1 MAKIPIILEPGRAD
15 GKLIKTNSVYDDNQ
29 EKFLSDKIKEIDD
42 NHNTLKDNVNTLTE
56 IVNNNKTDIENK
68 LETEKNRA
76 TNAENN
82 LRETVNNI
90 TNINEHAA
98 TAELITVNTLPNST
112 VSNAQQALDDLYK
125 NIIYD
130 VSQFNG
136 GIVFKSL
143 SALLNSPNLSTLIPT
158 SVQHGGMGIRFIQ
171 GSVESSDNKYM
182 QYRLKNQS
190 WSADIDDWQEIN
202 SAEFSTG
209 EKVNEIGIDDE
220 PTSGSDNLIRS
231 GGVKK
236 IIDKKTEF
244 VESTNILE
252 SDEKISFT
260 SDDEKEEYTYIDKN
274 GLHAKNIYDFN
285 GVKYNRDYNRVSHV
299 GDSTSGSMNSH
310 GTIAGIL
317 KYYLDSLGKY
327 EFFGFGRGG
336 ESTDAM
342 MAYMGSGPML
352 LNNKI
357 TIPTS
362 GSITFIPRCSLIDAN
377 GKPMFFAGFSQF
389 GNENGRV
396 PIKNVSIGGIQ
407 GTIMADTATRMAGVV
422 FYNAQGNKVASYTQD
437 DYAKDISGLSINAVK
452 MRVCINAHSQSDID
466 NASCHVS
473 INSVAIELKKH
484 INIANTYLNNNG
496 GLVSSEGY
504 YTSEEIDISSIGTI
518 TNLYIDGLANNI
530 AITFT
535 RDSAGESI
543 IVEKGSY
550 IDCNNYTIAK
560 EGVIVAYINNFR
572 KTGIDIADDWAS
584 QMHTLLGYTKDK
596 RYLLGSSH
604 YFGNDYTTD
613 EIEKIECR
621 LKKEFGFN
629 YFSGY
634 EYLKDCGLSDL
645 IRFNVMTQQ
654 KIDDA
659 IADPDCQNLPEW
671 QRPFANPTYHDF
683 LHFNKYASYLIARKF
698 ITMGIS
704 LGYWED
710 GDYSFNTLVN
720 EN

>member
-1 MAKIPIILEPGRAD
+1 MIMAIVNKFNVNKQQVTLDADIIENMSAND
-15 GKLIKTNSVYDDNQ
+15 VSYNSSLQYDDNTVGD
-29 EKFLSDKIKEIDD
+29 KLSE
-42 NHNTLKDNVNTLTE
+42 
-56 IVNNNKTDIENK
+56 
-68 LETEKNRA
+68 LEQK
-76 TNAENN
+76 
-82 LRETVNNI
+82 
-90 TNINEHAA
+90 
-98 TAELITVNTLPNST
+98 
-112 VSNAQQALDDLYK
+112 QQIQAGV
-125 NIIYD
+125 YD
-130 VSQFNG
+130 VSANNDG
-136 GIVFKSL
+136 AVFESL
-143 SALLNSPNLSTLIPT
+143 QSLLSSSNLDTLIPE
-158 SVQHGGMGIRFIQ
+158 SVRHGGMSIRFVQ
-171 GSVESSDNKYM
+171 SSDNKYV
-182 QYRLKNQS
+182 QYRLMTAS
-190 WSADIDDWQEIN
+190 
-202 SAEFSTG
+202 FSTTEANWQG
-209 EKVNEIGIDDE
+209 VDNE
-220 PTSGSDNLIRS
+220 PTTGSDNLVRS

-244 VESTNILE
+244 VESTNTSE
-252 SDEKISFT
+252 YDEKISFT
-260 SDDEKEEYTYIDKN
+260 SDDEREEYIYVDKN

-299 GDSTSGSMNSH
+299 GDSTSGSMNSREK
-310 GTIAGIL
+310 IAGIL

-352 LNNKI
+352 LNNKV

-362 GSITFIPRCSLIDAN
+362 GSITFIPRCSLIDSN

-396 PIKNVSIGGIQ
+396 SIKNVSIGGIQ
-407 GTIMADTATRMAGVV
+407 GIITADTATRMAGVV

-437 DYAKDISGLSINAVK
+437 DYAKEIEGLSISAATK

-473 INSVAIELKKH
+473 INSVAIELKNH
-484 INIANTYLNNNG
+484 INIANNYLDING

-504 YTSEEIDISSIGTI
+504 YTSEEIDISSVGTI

-535 RDSAGESI
+535 RDSAGESV

-550 IDCNNYTIAK
+550 IDCDNYAIAK

-604 YFGNDYTTD
+604 YFGNDYTAD

-654 KIDDA
+654 EIDDA